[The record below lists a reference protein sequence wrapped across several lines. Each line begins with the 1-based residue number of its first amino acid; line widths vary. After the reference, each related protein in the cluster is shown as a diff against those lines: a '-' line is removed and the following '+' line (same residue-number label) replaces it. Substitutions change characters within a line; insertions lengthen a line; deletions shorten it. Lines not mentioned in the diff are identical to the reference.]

1 MLEKWHPMLIAMVS
15 IVLMAGGLLVP
26 WKRVVDEDELPE
38 GYVDDGKEHR
48 DIFVCF

>member
-38 GYVDDGKEHR
+38 GSEDNGKG
-48 DIFVCF
+48 DIYVCF

>member
-1 MLEKWHPMLIAMVS
+1 MLIALVS

-38 GYVDDGKEHR
+38 GSVDDGKEHR
-48 DIFVCF
+48 DISVCF

>member
-38 GYVDDGKEHR
+38 GSVDDGKEHR
-48 DIFVCF
+48 DISVCF